1 MDRRLKD
8 ILDKYFPYTDDELAY
23 GAEANAKRQV
33 KREIRLRIEKV
44 VNEYNETKQ
53 LNLPTDLS
61 VDMVEVIK
69 KLTSEN

>member
-8 ILDKYFPYTDDELAY
+8 ILDKYFPYTDDELEW
-23 GAEANAKRQV
+23 GVQAEMRRQK

-61 VDMVEVIK
+61 IDMIEVIK